1 MSRVKVNT
9 VQVRPSRLPAEFEGL
24 RIAQLSDLHL
34 RRWNGVLDETRR
46 RLLELDPELVVI
58 TGDIGDFHAEAQRSA
73 DLAARLL
80 EGVRPGLGCFGVLGN
95 HDDPQLAALLSGH
108 LRMLSNEHLKLT
120 KAGDSVMIAGV
131 DDRTLTSSDVPSAL
145 LGIKSGSFTILLA
158 HRPPLVYRLPPN
170 CVDLMLAGDTHAGQ
184 IRLPVIGPLLP
195 IFEGIPRKYC
205 RGLHEVNGTSLH
217 VSAGVGCSWAVPFR
231 IGCPPEIAL
240 ITLRGGTA
248 AAK

>member
-9 VQVRPSRLPAEFEGL
+9 VQVRASRLPAEFEGL

-58 TGDIGDFHAEAQRSA
+58 TGDIGDAHAEAQRSA

-80 EGVRPGLGCFGVLGN
+80 EGVHPSLGCFGVLGN
-95 HDDPQLAALLSGH
+95 HDDPQLAEQLSGH
-108 LRMLSNEHLKLT
+108 VRMMSNEHVNLT
-120 KAGDSVMIAGV
+120 KAGGSMMIAGV
-131 DDRTLTSSDVPSAL
+131 DGRTPTSGDIPSAL
-145 LGIKSGSFTILLA
+145 LGIKLNSFIILLA
-158 HRPPLVYRLPPN
+158 HHPPLVYRLPPN
-170 CVDLMLAGDTHAGQ
+170 RVGLMLAGHTHAGQ
-184 IRLPVIGPLLP
+184 IRLPGIGPLWP
-195 IFEGIPRKYC
+195 NFEGIPRKYC
-205 RGLHEVNGTSLH
+205 RGLHEVNGTCLH

-240 ITLRGGTA
+240 ITLTGRSA
-248 AAK
+248 AVQ

>member
-1 MSRVKVNT
+1 MSRVRVNT
-9 VQVRPSRLPAEFEGL
+9 VEVRPSRLPAEFEGL

-80 EGVRPGLGCFGVLGN
+80 EGVHPSLGCFGVLGN
-95 HDDPQLAALLSGH
+95 HDDAQLAEQLSGQV
-108 LRMLSNEHLKLT
+108 RMMSNEHVKLT
-120 KAGDSVMIAGV
+120 KAGDSMMIAGV
-131 DDRTLTSSDVPSAL
+131 DGRTPTSGDIPSAL
-145 LGIKSGSFTILLA
+145 LGIKPGCFTILLA
-158 HRPPLVYRLPPN
+158 HHPPMVYRLPPN
-170 CVDLMLAGDTHAGQ
+170 RVGLMLAGHTHAGQ
-184 IRLPVIGPLLP
+184 IHLPVIGPLWP
-195 IFEGIPRKYC
+195 TFEDIPRKYC
-205 RGLHEVNGTSLH
+205 HGLHEVNGTCLY

-240 ITLRGGTA
+240 ITLTGKPA
-248 AAK
+248 AAQ

>member
-1 MSRVKVNT
+1 MSRIRVNT
-9 VQVRPSRLPAEFEGL
+9 VQVRPSRLPPEFEGL

-34 RRWNGVLDETRR
+34 RRWNGVLHETRR

-80 EGVRPGLGCFGVLGN
+80 EGVRPSLGCFGVLGN
-95 HDDPQLAALLSGH
+95 HDDPQLTKQLSGH
-108 LRMLSNEHLKLT
+108 LRMLSNEHVKLT

-131 DDRTLTSSDVPSAL
+131 DGRTPTSGDLPSAL
-145 LGIKSGSFTILLA
+145 LGIKPGSFTILLA
-158 HRPPLVYRLPPN
+158 HHPPLVYRFPPN
-170 CVDLMLAGDTHAGQ
+170 CVDLMLAGHTHAGQ
-184 IRLPVIGPLLP
+184 IRLPLVGPLWP

-231 IGCPPEIAL
+231 LGCPPEIAL
-240 ITLRGGTA
+240 ITLMDGTA
-248 AAK
+248 AAQ

>member
-1 MSRVKVNT
+1 MSRVRVNT
-9 VQVRPSRLPAEFEGL
+9 VEVRPSRLPTEFEGL

-46 RLLELDPELVVI
+46 RLLELEPELVVI
-58 TGDIGDFHAEAQRSA
+58 TGDIGDTHVEPQRSA

-80 EGVRPGLGCFGVLGN
+80 EGVHPSLGCFGVLGN
-95 HDDPQLAALLSGH
+95 HDDPQLAEQLAGH
-108 LRMLSNEHLKLT
+108 VRMISNEHVKLT

-131 DDRTLTSSDVPSAL
+131 DDRTPTSSDVPSAL
-145 LGIKSGSFTILLA
+145 LGIKPGSFTILLA
-158 HRPPLVYRLPPN
+158 HRPPVVYRLPPS

-184 IRLPVIGPLLP
+184 IRLPVIGPLCP
-195 IFEGIPRKYC
+195 TFEGIPRKYC
-205 RGLHEVNGTSLH
+205 RGLHEVNGTSLY

-240 ITLRGGTA
+240 ITLNGRSA
-248 AAK
+248 AVR